1 MFFFLP
7 LNRTHIYTYIYKCV
21 CVCVYK
27 SKLIYSQQA
36 DEIVTQIARPFT
48 FNNCVIVLRC
58 EHGRNKVANINC
70 SNRSYRVIT
79 PAFCYLD
86 SPFLFPITLSTF
98 CLFFCLSFC
107 FVFVFVSPFFIV
119 SFPNCIRI
127 DIRCNVCVCVTSLE
141 TLIAFCTSVHMGHL
155 VALFM

>member
-1 MFFFLP
+1 M
-7 LNRTHIYTYIYKCV
+7 
-21 CVCVYK
+21 CVYK
-27 SKLIYSQQA
+27 SKLIYSLQA

-98 CLFFCLSFC
+98 CLFF
-107 FVFVFVSPFFIV
+107 VFRFVSFLFLFLL
-119 SFPNCIRI
+119 SSSSAFPTASESTS
-127 DIRCNVCVCVTSLE
+127 DVMCVCVLHHWKHLSLFVHRSIWVTSLPYSCKRHF
-141 TLIAFCTSVHMGHL
+141 TLNFFFSIFVVTTRT
-155 VALFM
+155 